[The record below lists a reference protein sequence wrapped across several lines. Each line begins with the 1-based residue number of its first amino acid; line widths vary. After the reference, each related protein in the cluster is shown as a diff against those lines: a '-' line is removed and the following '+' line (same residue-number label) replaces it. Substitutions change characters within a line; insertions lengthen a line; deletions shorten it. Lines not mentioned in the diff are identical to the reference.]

1 LNRNKAYILCPAAN
15 SSPIYQS
22 WLPFVEHVLV
32 DEYSDQWQPPEDCGI
47 VISHL
52 HYDYPTATILSRLT
66 KQNRVPVLVLADG
79 VLEFRNTYQNPTVAA
94 GSIFMPVHGHKLACI
109 GNSQARVVSSW
120 DNAGKCEI
128 VGLPRFDQLNDIRK
142 KGANSDKQQ
151 DPNSFRI
158 LVATARKPGF
168 DTRQIE
174 TVRRSLMDL
183 KKHFDSTPVIH
194 NKRLEITW
202 RLTGDLEQ
210 SIGVNQEPVRV
221 ESRQI
226 LEVLGQVDAVITT
239 PSTIILESWLLGL
252 PTATLDYTNSPP
264 FVPTAWNIT
273 ADTHIESTIVSLSSK
288 PESMMLFQS
297 ASMDDM
303 IQYRESAT
311 ERLTYLIQQ
320 MIHLGNQCHETQTPI
335 SFPDEILPP
344 PESKTIDTRD
354 SSEVATLAKLF
365 PQNHFFGHRGLK
377 VSDAES
383 VATQFDQAQ
392 RNIQQLHQRIESYRA
407 ELAKARQAVRIS
419 DRHYEFVTDQGKWL
433 RGEIQRLQLALRI
446 RNRQTRLERRVR
458 VRSSIAFQKWYFFVT
473 QPQRGSRRIENPFSL
488 DVLFQ
493 LTPYPK
499 SNKLPATI
507 ENFQKHRRRPPQIKM
522 WKQPP
527 THRLLRKIKRSATRA
542 KMRVRV
548 LRVARAA

>member
-1 LNRNKAYILCPAAN
+1 MNRNKAYILCPAAN

-210 SIGVNQEPVRV
+210 SIGVNQEPVRRRKPADPGSSWSGGCSDYNTIDHYPGKLASRITNRNVGLYEFTAVCPHGV
-221 ESRQI
+221 EHYSGHSYRI
-226 LEVLGQVDAVITT
+226 HNRFTELETRVDDAV
-239 PSTIILESWLLGL
+239 SVG
-252 PTATLDYTNSPP
+252 
-264 FVPTAWNIT
+264 
-273 ADTHIESTIVSLSSK
+273 
-288 PESMMLFQS
+288 
-297 ASMDDM
+297 
-303 IQYRESAT
+303 
-311 ERLTYLIQQ
+311 
-320 MIHLGNQCHETQTPI
+320 
-335 SFPDEILPP
+335 
-344 PESKTIDTRD
+344 ID
-354 SSEVATLAKLF
+354 
-365 PQNHFFGHRGLK
+365 G
-377 VSDAES
+377 
-383 VATQFDQAQ
+383 
-392 RNIQQLHQRIESYRA
+392 
-407 ELAKARQAVRIS
+407 
-419 DRHYEFVTDQGKWL
+419 
-433 RGEIQRLQLALRI
+433 
-446 RNRQTRLERRVR
+446 
-458 VRSSIAFQKWYFFVT
+458 
-473 QPQRGSRRIENPFSL
+473 
-488 DVLFQ
+488 
-493 LTPYPK
+493 
-499 SNKLPATI
+499 
-507 ENFQKHRRRPPQIKM
+507 
-522 WKQPP
+522 
-527 THRLLRKIKRSATRA
+527 
-542 KMRVRV
+542 
-548 LRVARAA
+548 